1 MWLLDVALWSLIL
14 IVLLPAL
21 VSGLITPWGSDSQRW
36 GDE

>member
-14 IVLLPAL
+14 IMLLPAL
-21 VSGLITPWGSDSQRW
+21 VVGMVIPWGNDSQRW